1 MEEHMKNG
9 ICIAYCEDETAQA
22 DLVCAMIKKWAKERH
37 KAVKVILFESAE
49 EFLFKNEVYPYDAVF
64 LDIALKQ
71 MNGVELAHTIRKID
85 QKIPI
90 AFLTADREFALE
102 GYEVRAVRYL
112 LKPITAE
119 KLWELLDGLLADMK
133 EEEDTACI
141 TVEEKGVIRRVDEG
155 RLCYL
160 DVSGHYTQLHLSD
173 ASVIRVKESLGT
185 VLARL
190 HRKELFVKCHRSYA
204 VNLSYIEKI
213 SRVECTLTDG
223 EVLPVSRNF
232 YRELNAQFIKHCLYD
247 TGQKP
252 GNYQ

>member
-1 MEEHMKNG
+1 MKNG

-22 DLVCAMIKKWAKERH
+22 DMVCAMIEKWAEERH
-37 KAVKVILFESAE
+37 KTAQVVLFESAE

-71 MNGVELAHTIRKID
+71 MNGVELARTIRNID

-102 GYEVRAVRYL
+102 GYEVCAIRYL

-119 KLWELLDGLLADMK
+119 KLWELLDGLLADM
-133 EEEDTACI
+133 EERTEDAACI
-141 TVEEKGVIRRVDEG
+141 TVEEKGVIRRVDED

-160 DVSGHYTQLHLSD
+160 DVLGHYTQLHLSD

-185 VLARL
+185 VLARI

-213 SRVECTLTDG
+213 SRAECTLTDG
-223 EVLPVSRNF
+223 EILPVSRNS
-232 YRELNAQFIKHCLYD
+232 YQELNVRFIQHYLHD
-247 TGQKP
+247 TGQNP
-252 GNYQ
+252 V